1 MDLLKINT
9 DFSPQNI
16 FYIITNLSSLLY
28 SLLPLYIS
36 FCFAIF
42 ISLQVMKLLFIY
54 KIKSIIVPSVKGVD
68 CQTREKN

>member
-36 FCFAIF
+36 FCFVIF